1 MVIDK
6 IRMFVQAGSFLLL
19 TYGGKDWDSSGI
31 RYSLLR
37 LSLCTGLRGL
47 LFFNVF
53 SASWLI
59 WHCCI

>member
-19 TYGGKDWDSSGI
+19 TYGGRIGI
-31 RYSLLR
+31 HLGYAIR